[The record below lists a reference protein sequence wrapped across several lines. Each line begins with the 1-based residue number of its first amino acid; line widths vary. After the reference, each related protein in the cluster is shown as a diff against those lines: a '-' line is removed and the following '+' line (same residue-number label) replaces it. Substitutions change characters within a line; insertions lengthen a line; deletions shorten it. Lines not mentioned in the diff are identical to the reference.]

1 MLEGLSDRIVATYL
15 PLLHRLVDAI
25 ALLDMLAGFSLVA
38 SGCGSSSRGGAD
50 RGGRGTGTAAL
61 NAAGRTY
68 VRPVLTEGGPIAL
81 VEARHPVLECLD
93 EGQAY
98 QPNDTFLA
106 LNSSFHIIT
115 GGKQTGREGKGREG
129 CGQMD

>member
-1 MLEGLSDRIVATYL
+1 MIQVLEGLSERITTTYL
-15 PLLHRLVDAI
+15 PLLHRLVDGV

-38 SGCGSSSRGGAD
+38 SGCRGG
-50 RGGRGTGTAAL
+50 GGRGAIRACGG
-61 NAAGRTY
+61 AGRQY

-81 VEARHPVLECLD
+81 VEVRHPVLECLD
-93 EGQAY
+93 EEGAPY

-115 GGKQTGREGKGREG
+115 GGCLGG
-129 CGQMD
+129 